1 MRFNLW
7 EDCNRVPLTELLS
20 FVVDNRGKTVPTAPS
35 GHKLIATNCVTNNA
49 LFPVYE
55 KIRYL
60 SEETY
65 QTWFRAHPI
74 PGDILFVNKGTPGR
88 VCLVPDPVDFCI
100 AQDMIAL
107 RADESKI
114 YPKYLF
120 AVLRSREIQQQ
131 IYNTN
136 VGDVIPHFKKQFL
149 DQLLIPIPE
158 RSIQESIGD
167 LYYVLSLKAER
178 NKKINDNLEQQA
190 RAIFQAWFID
200 YEPFGGVAPLAWH
213 PSTLGQIAELKTD
226 SWSPAKNPD
235 VMVEHYSIPA
245 FDEQHYPVF
254 EIAAGIKSNK
264 YILNSNS
271 VMISKLNPDTKRIW
285 RPLCLSAH
293 SVCSTEFIVYEAKK
307 QEQRDYIYS
316 ILDSTPF
323 LNHLCSHTTGS
334 TNSRQRATPK
344 STLDFTLC
352 LPPDS
357 IIEDFCQI
365 VTPMY
370 DLIASNIVENQSLAK
385 TRDSLLPR
393 LMSGELDVSSL
404 DI

>member
-1 MRFNLW
+1 M
-7 EDCNRVPLTELLS
+7 
-20 FVVDNRGKTVPTAPS
+20 APS
-35 GHKLIATNCVTNNA
+35 
-49 LFPVYE
+49 
-55 KIRYL
+55 
-60 SEETY
+60 
-65 QTWFRAHPI
+65 
-74 PGDILFVNKGTPGR
+74 
-88 VCLVPDPVDFCI
+88 
-100 AQDMIAL
+100 
-107 RADESKI
+107 
-114 YPKYLF
+114 
-120 AVLRSREIQQQ
+120 
-131 IYNTN
+131 
-136 VGDVIPHFKKQFL
+136 
-149 DQLLIPIPE
+149 
-158 RSIQESIGD
+158 
-167 LYYVLSLKAER
+167 
-178 NKKINDNLEQQA
+178 
-190 RAIFQAWFID
+190 
-200 YEPFGGVAPLAWH
+200 AWH